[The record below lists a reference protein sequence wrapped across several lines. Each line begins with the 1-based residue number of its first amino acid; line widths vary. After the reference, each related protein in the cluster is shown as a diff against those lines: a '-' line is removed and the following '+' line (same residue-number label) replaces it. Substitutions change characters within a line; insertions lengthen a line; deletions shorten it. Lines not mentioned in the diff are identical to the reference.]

1 MALDYAAGAR
11 AIISRVQRIAVADLG
26 SNSFRLVIYGYE
38 RGRWWQHAD
47 EIREAVRISE
57 GIGEDGRLKRKPM
70 ERALRTAEVF
80 DAYCHSTEV
89 EQVEAVATSAI
100 RDAPNRDELLEQIAE
115 RTSLSVR
122 VISTEEEARYGY
134 LAIANST
141 SMSDGFGVDIGGG
154 SVQVMRLAGRRLRES
169 ESWPLGAVR
178 MSERFLPGD
187 EGGEKA
193 IKALRK
199 HVRKKLEKAD
209 WFGRTNGDRLVGIGG
224 TIRNLAAAVQR
235 RENVEAPDAQ
245 GYVVERDALDDL
257 IGELASMPA
266 GKRGR
271 VPGIKPDRGDVIL
284 GGAVVLSALM
294 EAGDFQELDVTE
306 AGLREGVFFECFLEG
321 SDPPLFGDV
330 RRASVEN
337 LTRRYREEL
346 AHERHVAGL
355 SLQLFDE
362 LGRAGLHDLGSK
374 ERELLWAACMLH
386 DIGTAVD
393 YDDHHKHSRYL
404 ILNAGLPGFSPR
416 EVALIALIARYHR
429 KGEPDASPLGKLAKK
444 CDSRRLDLLA
454 GIVRLAEQFERSRDQ
469 AVGGV
474 RVHDN
479 GSNKGITLEPETSA
493 EASVAIW
500 SARRNAD
507 LLADAIGREVEVAPG
522 R

>member
-1 MALDYAAGAR
+1 MAGDYAAGAR
-11 AIISRVQRIAVADLG
+11 SIISRVKRIAVADLG
-26 SNSFRLVIYGYE
+26 SNSFRLVVYGYE
-38 RGRWWQHAD
+38 PGRWWQHAD

-57 GIGEDGRLKRKPM
+57 GIGEDGALKPEPM

-80 DAYCHSTEV
+80 DHYCESSEV
-89 EQVEAVATSAI
+89 EEVVAVATSAI

-115 RTSLSVR
+115 RTSLPVR

-141 SMSDGFGVDIGGG
+141 TLSDGFGVDIGGG
-154 SVQVMRLAGRRLRES
+154 SVQLMRLEDRGLAES
-169 ESWPLGAVR
+169 DSWPIGAVR

-187 EGGEKA
+187 EAGEKE

-209 WFGRTNGDRLVGIGG
+209 WFGRVNGDRLVGIGG
-224 TIRNLAAAVQR
+224 TIRNLASAIQR
-235 RENVEAPDAQ
+235 RAGVDYPDAQ
-245 GYVVERDALDDL
+245 GFVVHRDSLDEL
-257 IGELASMPA
+257 IDELASMPVA
-266 GKRGR
+266 KRGR

-294 EAGDFQELDVTE
+294 EAGRFDELDVTE
-306 AGLREGVFFECFLEG
+306 AGLREGVFFEHFLEG
-321 SDPPLFGDV
+321 SDPPLFPDV

-337 LTRRYREEL
+337 LARRYREEL
-346 AHERHVAGL
+346 SHDRHVAGL
-355 SLQLFDE
+355 SLQMFDE
-362 LGRAGLHDLGSK
+362 LGRAGLHDLGPK
-374 ERELLWAACMLH
+374 ERELLWATGLLH

-404 ILNAGLPGFSPR
+404 ILNAGLPGFTPR

-429 KGEPDASPLGKLAKK
+429 KGAPDASPLNGLAKK
-444 CDSRRLDLLA
+444 CDAKRLDILS
-454 GIVRLAEQFERSRDQ
+454 GIVRLAEQFERSRDRSVT
-469 AVGGV
+469 AV
-474 RVHDN
+474 RVIAN
-479 GSNKGITLEPETSA
+479 GNGAVVLEPETA
-493 EASVAIW
+493 ADASVAIW

-507 LLADAIGREVEVAPG
+507 LLGEAIERKVEVAPG